1 MRFSLGTCRRWE
13 NWGERHC
20 CEGRHGSSGHEGTG
34 RETQKGRHNE
44 GKGHGGVR
52 QGTGNRGKGKG
63 TSSGSSRRKRG
74 QGQGSWAWAWT
85 RAGSERGRGRPRK
98 RAYRQAER
106 HGRQGRAGSV
116 AFEAESGSGSNG
128 AWCVCCVSG
137 GWWVGVWACVV
148 LLQGPGK
155 TCSTAALRC
164 SLVGKMEISVH
175 RLQHVL
181 TVVAS
186 WM

>member
-44 GKGHGGVR
+44 GKGHGGGGR
-52 QGTGNRGKGKG
+52 GQGTGARARAAAAAEGSVGRGRVRGHG
-63 TSSGSSRRKRG
+63 HG
-74 QGQGSWAWAWT
+74 QGQGARAWAWA
-85 RAGSERGRGRPRK
+85 AEK
-98 RAYRQAER
+98 ACCRQAER

-137 GWWVGVWACVV
+137 GWRVGVWACGRVWCRCR
-148 LLQGPGK
+148 GRGRP
-155 TCSTAALRC
+155 AALQLC
-164 SLVGKMEISVH
+164 GALS
-175 RLQHVL
+175 
-181 TVVAS
+181 
-186 WM
+186 

>member
-1 MRFSLGTCRRWE
+1 MRFSLGTCRR
-13 NWGERHC
+13 WGERHC

-44 GKGHGGVR
+44 GKGHGGGGR
-52 QGTGNRGKGKG
+52 QGTGNRGKG

-85 RAGSERGRGRPRK
+85 RAGSESVGVGGRESVLQAGREAWETRKGRK
-98 RAYRQAER
+98 RGIRSRKWFWLEW
-106 HGRQGRAGSV
+106 GVVCVLCEWWVEG
-116 AFEAESGSGSNG
+116 
-128 AWCVCCVSG
+128 WC
-137 GWWVGVWACVV
+137 VGVWACVV
-148 LLQGPGK
+148 PLQGPGK

-186 WM
+186 